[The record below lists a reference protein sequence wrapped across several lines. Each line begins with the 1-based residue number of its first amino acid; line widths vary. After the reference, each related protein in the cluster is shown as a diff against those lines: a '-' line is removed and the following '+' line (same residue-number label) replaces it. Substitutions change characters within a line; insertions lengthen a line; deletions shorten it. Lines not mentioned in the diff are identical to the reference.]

1 MISMQSG
8 LRCMRESAPSE
19 PLDGYPAIDYN
30 LMLKPP
36 ITTLWKFANNPLAPH
51 PSVYGWIPSKGS
63 EDAIARLHLN
73 PDCILVVAY
82 S

>member
-30 LMLKPP
+30 LMLKPS

-51 PSVYGWIPSKGS
+51 PSVYGWIP
-63 EDAIARLHLN
+63 IQRLRRC
-73 PDCILVVAY
+73 DCTLAPK